1 MSDKKKVAIV
11 IDSTAYV
18 PEELIE
24 QYDLHVIP
32 LTVNWAGESLLDN
45 VDITAAEFYARLAT
59 AKEMPTTSQPS
70 AGAFHELYSKIAET
84 ADAIISLHISSELSG
99 TTASAHAAAQMMPDF
114 PIEII
119 DSRSTSMGLGYM
131 ALTAARAIQNGA
143 DYKTAADAARALIPN
158 MQMVFVVDTLEF
170 LHRGGRIGGAK
181 RLIGSMLSIKPLL
194 HLADGK
200 VEPLASV
207 RTRKKAINHMVQVAQ
222 DELSGKSNIHM
233 SILYTTTPDDAE
245 ALQTQVKALLNPDEI
260 NITNLSPVVGTHI
273 GPGALG
279 LVYYAA
285 G

>member
-1 MSDKKKVAIV
+1 MTKKKVAIV

-18 PEELIE
+18 PEELVK

-32 LTVNWAGESLLDN
+32 LTVNWEGDSLLDN
-45 VDITAAEFYARLAT
+45 VDITPEEFYARLGT

-70 AGAFHELYSKIAET
+70 AGAFHELYSKVAET
-84 ADAIISLHISSELSG
+84 AESIISIHISSELSG
-99 TTASAHAAAQMMPDF
+99 TLASAHAAAQMMPDF

-131 ALTAARAIQNGA
+131 ALTAARAIENGA
-143 DYKTAADAARALIPN
+143 DYKTAAELVRGLIPE
-158 MQMVFVVDTLEF
+158 MRLVFVVDTLEF

-194 HLADGK
+194 HLEDGK

-207 RTRKKAINHMVQVAQ
+207 RTRKKAVNHMLKIAQ
-222 DELSGKSNIHM
+222 DELSGKTNVRM
-233 SILYTTTPDDAE
+233 SILYTTTPDDADI
-245 ALQTQVKALLNPDEI
+245 LLNQVQELINPDEI
-260 NITNLSPVVGTHI
+260 NKTKLSPVIGTHI

-279 LVYYAA
+279 LLYYAA
-285 G
+285 P